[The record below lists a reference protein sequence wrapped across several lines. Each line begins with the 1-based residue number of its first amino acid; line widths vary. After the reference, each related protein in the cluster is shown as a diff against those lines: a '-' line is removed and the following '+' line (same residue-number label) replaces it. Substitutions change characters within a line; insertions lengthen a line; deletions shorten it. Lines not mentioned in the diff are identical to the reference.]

1 ITKRDKEKQDL
12 IYKISGLFPQEQQ
25 SEDPKPCVNPG
36 NPVFSYMGKPAG
48 AKTKSTS
55 LLYRTT
61 SSDYGRRPPTFETA
75 PRTFH
80 PKSQKFS
87 ESLSK
92 TGMYRDNSFNT
103 ALDRSRVYDSR
114 KL

>member
-1 ITKRDKEKQDL
+1 MSL
-12 IYKISGLFPQEQQ
+12 HQEPEP
-25 SEDPKPCVNPG
+25 EDPKPCANPG
-36 NPVFSYMGKPAG
+36 NPVFSYMGKPRTAEEAPSG
-48 AKTKSTS
+48 AKPKSMN

-61 SSDYGRRPPTFETA
+61 SSEYGRRPPTFQTA
-75 PRTFH
+75 PSSFH

-87 ESLSK
+87 ETLSK

-103 ALDRSRVYDSR
+103 ALDRSRVYDCG